1 LIDTIGGLCVF
12 ADQTLLRS
20 EPLTRTVSDPIGEA
34 LTPVLNRRLVAVVVT
49 YNRLEKLKVTLER
62 LLESSTDELSAV
74 VVVNNAS
81 TDGTKDWIDD
91 YESELVSDGDTRLD
105 IIHSAENTG
114 GAGGFATGMRRA
126 MGAHTPDWLVVMDDD
141 GRPAQGALTRFHAIP
156 EDKWDA
162 IAAAVYFPTG
172 EICEMNRPSRN
183 PFWHRKEFV
192 RTLFG
197 GGRSG
202 FHVQP
207 SDYDG
212 PSMQIDVTSF
222 VGFFISARAIR
233 KIGYPDPDLFI
244 YGDDGIYTLE
254 LTKSGHKIGFEPTV
268 LFEHDM
274 GTFTAGDDEN
284 AQRGRFVPLWK
295 VYYYHR
301 NLLILYKM
309 AAGLMFWPTML
320 VILPKWLLK
329 TRSHEGERLAFLKL
343 LSLATL
349 DGIFGRRKRVH
360 KQVLRIAKS

>member
-1 LIDTIGGLCVF
+1 MTPDT
-12 ADQTLLRS
+12 
-20 EPLTRTVSDPIGEA
+20 SDTIGEA
-34 LTPVLNRRLVAVVVT
+34 LTPALNRRLVAVVVT
-49 YNRLEKLKVTLER
+49 YNRLEKLKVTLAR
-62 LLESSTDELSAV
+62 LLESSAAELSAV

-81 TDGTKDWIDD
+81 TDGTEAWLKSYEADLIDD
-91 YESELVSDGDTRLD
+91 GDQRLD
-105 IIHSAENTG
+105 VINSAQNTG
-114 GAGGFATGMRRA
+114 GAGGFATGMRHA
-126 MGAHTPDWLVVMDDD
+126 MEAHSPDWLVVMDDD
-141 GRPAQGALTRFHAIP
+141 GRPAQGGLTRFHAIP

-183 PFWHRKEFV
+183 PFWHRKEFI
-192 RTLFG
+192 RTLVG

-212 PSMQIDVTSF
+212 PGMQIDVTSF
-222 VGFFISARAIR
+222 VGFFISARSIR
-233 KIGYPDPDLFI
+233 RIGYPDPALFI

-254 LTKSGHKIGFEPTV
+254 LTKAGHKIGFEPSI

-274 GTFTAGDDEN
+274 GTFTAGEKEN

-309 AAGLMFWPTML
+309 AAGLLFWPTML
-320 VILPKWLLK
+320 IILPKWLLK
-329 TRSHEGERLAFLKL
+329 ARSHQNEMTPFLKL
-343 LSLATL
+343 LILAVF
-349 DGIFGRRKRVH
+349 DGIFGRRKRSH
-360 KQVLRIAKS
+360 ETIIRLSRQ

>member
-1 LIDTIGGLCVF
+1 MTLENSDTV
-12 ADQTLLRS
+12 
-20 EPLTRTVSDPIGEA
+20 GEA

-49 YNRLEKLKVTLER
+49 YNRLDKLKVTLER
-62 LLESSTDELSAV
+62 LLESSTTELFAV

-81 TDGTKDWIDD
+81 TDGTETWLTE
-91 YESELVSDGDTRLD
+91 YEAGLLGDGDTRLD
-105 IIHSAENTG
+105 IINNAQNTG

-126 MGAHTPDWLVVMDDD
+126 MEAHTPDWLVVMDDD
-141 GRPAQGALTRFHAIP
+141 GRPAQGGLTRFHAIP

-183 PFWHRKEFV
+183 PFWHRTEFV

-212 PSMQIDVTSF
+212 PAKQIDVTSF
-222 VGFFISARAIR
+222 VGFFISARSIM
-233 KIGYPDPDLFI
+233 KVGYPDPALFI

-254 LTKSGHKIGFEPTV
+254 LTKAGHKIGFEPSI

-274 GTFTAGDDEN
+274 GTFTAGDNTN

-309 AAGLMFWPTML
+309 AAGVLFWPTML

-329 TRSHEGERLAFLKL
+329 ARSHRNERIVFLRLLFLAIF
-343 LSLATL
+343 
-349 DGIFGRRKRVH
+349 DGIIGRRNRPH
-360 KQVLRIAKS
+360 DSILRMAKG